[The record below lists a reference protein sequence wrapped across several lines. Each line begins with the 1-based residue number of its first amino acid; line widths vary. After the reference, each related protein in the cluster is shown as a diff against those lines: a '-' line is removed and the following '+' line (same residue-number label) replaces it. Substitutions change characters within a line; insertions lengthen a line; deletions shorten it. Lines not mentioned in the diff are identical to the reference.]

1 MTARRRHDWRPL
13 SRVVWKRGRPY
24 HRPPARLRVVHKPL
38 TEGDRLAVLD
48 RLLAVVALYS
58 SAGGELRAA
67 ATDSEAADL
76 ARKRWSTSG
85 YAEPNGIHYQCDRA
99 GVHVRIRGRHGTIT
113 WREVAA
119 RARGQPRQAR
129 LEL

>member
-48 RLLAVVALYS
+48 RLLGVAWHS
-58 SAGGELRAA
+58 RWVDELRAA

-76 ARKRWSTSG
+76 ARKRWSMSG
-85 YAEPNGIHYQCDRA
+85 YAEPDGLRYHCDRA
-99 GVHVRIRGRHGTIT
+99 GVHVQIRGRHGTIT